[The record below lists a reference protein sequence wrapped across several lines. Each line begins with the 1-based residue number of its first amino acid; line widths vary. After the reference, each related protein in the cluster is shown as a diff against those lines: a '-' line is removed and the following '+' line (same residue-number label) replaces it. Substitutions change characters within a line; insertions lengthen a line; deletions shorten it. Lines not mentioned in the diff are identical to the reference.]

1 MPKKAELT
9 EDNLNP
15 QAEEQPMPMAFQTP
29 KEAMQDDTIKALQR
43 QIAQLATDLAKISKK
58 TKTTIGST
66 DRDGSGLAFIRTWNN
81 VPVIGW
87 KMVPGS
93 YVALNQ
99 FGQEVDEQYMEI
111 FLANGEKLKEHYSKF
126 DQITKINQI
135 PCKIPNYCEQDNQG
149 VWRAKKHGL
158 YDPIKIIL
166 SEDNGLTYD
175 GVEMEVPF
183 YSLN

>member
-9 EDNLNP
+9 EDTLSP
-15 QAEEQPMPMAFQTP
+15 QAEEPPMPMAFQTP

-66 DRDGSGLAFIRTWNN
+66 DRDSSGLGFIRSWEG
-81 VPVIGW
+81 VPVVGW
-87 KMVPGS
+87 KMLPGS

-111 FLANGEKLKEHYSKF
+111 TLANGEVKKEHYTKF

-135 PCKIPNYCEQDNQG
+135 PCKILNYCEQNNLG
-149 VWRAKKHGL
+149 EWRAKKHGL
-158 YDPIKIIL
+158 YDMLKVVL
-166 SEDNGLTYD
+166 SDDNGLTYD
-175 GVEMEVPF
+175 GAEIEIP
-183 YSLN
+183 YYAIN